1 MSDYEETPYIGY
13 PVAAAHPWRI
23 AWTSFVHGGPRPA
36 MERARILEIGCGD
49 GAHLLSVA
57 AFEPGWTAHGLD
69 GSARA
74 VAGATAVAATC
85 GLENVTF
92 ERVDIAEARVAPGA
106 WDFVIAHGV
115 YSWIDAE
122 RRAALRRLVRAA
134 LAPAGLA
141 YLSFNA
147 LPAWGLRGRV
157 RDLLRRH
164 PQLPPVEMAR
174 LLLPHA
180 SEDIWGR
187 LVTHELNRLVE
198 ARPDYL
204 AHEYLEEDN
213 EAFWLG
219 EVLRDAAADGLA
231 WVGDT
236 QFDTDEGR
244 WIENARR
251 ALGVPGLA
259 GEELADL
266 LGYRQ
271 LRAVVLA
278 REDAP
283 RAAAPD
289 DDALLDAS
297 YVAGRVTATSD
308 DLALWQPGTLIM
320 RALNGQELEVPDRL
334 ARAALLELASI
345 YPDALA
351 TAELLTRAHAT
362 LVARQLTP
370 EPDEPR
376 RVREGLLRLWRAGA
390 LELRRH
396 KPRLGVPATAT
407 PRVSAFTRLEAR
419 VWPALSTP
427 LGTAIGMTPDHQTI
441 VRALDGTPTQPTVPP
456 DLLDTLTRWGLLQ
469 QPP

>member
-13 PVAAAHPWRI
+13 PVPAAHPWRI
-23 AWTSFVHGGPRPA
+23 AWTSFVRGGPAPDMTRP
-36 MERARILEIGCGD
+36 RILEIGCGD

-57 AFEPGWTAHGLD
+57 AFEPEWTAHGLD

-74 VAGATAVAATC
+74 VDSARAVAADC
-85 GLENVTF
+85 GLGNITF
-92 ERVDIAEARVAPGA
+92 ERVDLAEARVAPGA

-115 YSWIDAE
+115 YSWIDAG
-122 RRAALRRLVRAA
+122 RRAALRRLVRTA

-141 YLSFNA
+141 YISFNA

-164 PQLPPVEMAR
+164 PQLPPVELAR
-174 LLLPHA
+174 RLLPHA

-204 AHEYLEEDN
+204 AHEYLEEEN

-219 EVLRDAAADGLA
+219 DFLRDAAADGLA

-244 WIENARR
+244 WIENARV
-251 ALGVPGLA
+251 ALDVPGLA
-259 GEELADL
+259 GEEMADL

-278 REDAP
+278 RDDAP
-283 RAAAPD
+283 HHPAPND
-289 DDALLDAS
+289 DMLVDGS
-297 YVAGRVTATSD
+297 FVAGRVTGTTEEFAVHE
-308 DLALWQPGTLIM
+308 PGTAVM
-320 RALNGQELEVPDRL
+320 RALNGMEIQVPDPL
-334 ARAALLELASI
+334 ARAALLELAAI

-351 TAELLTRAHAT
+351 PNELLARAHAT
-362 LVARQLTP
+362 LAARQVTP
-370 EPDEPR
+370 DPDEPR

-396 KPRLGVPATAT
+396 KPRLCVPATAS
-407 PRVSAFTRLEAR
+407 PRVSPFTRLEAR

-427 LGTAIGMTPDHQTI
+427 LGTAIGLTPEHQSI

-456 DLLDTLTRWGLLQ
+456 ELLHILSRWGLLQ
-469 QPP
+469 PAP

>member
-1 MSDYEETPYIGY
+1 MSDYEEIPYIGY

-23 AWTSFVHGGPRPA
+23 AWTSFVHGGPAPDLVRP
-36 MERARILEIGCGD
+36 RILEIGCGD

-57 AFEPGWTAHGLD
+57 AFEPGWSAHGID

-74 VAGATAVAATC
+74 VAGATALAAAC
-85 GLENVTF
+85 GLGNVTF

-115 YSWIDAE
+115 YSWIDAG
-122 RRAALRRLVRAA
+122 RRAALRRLMRAA

-174 LLLPHA
+174 LLLPQA

-187 LVTHELNRLVE
+187 LVTHELNRLME

-204 AHEYLEEDN
+204 AHEYLAENN

-219 EVLRDAAADGLA
+219 DVLREAAADGLA

-278 REDAP
+278 RDDAP

-289 DDALLDAS
+289 DDALLDMS
-297 YVAGRVTATSD
+297 YVAGRVLPVD
-308 DLALWQPGTLIM
+308 DTFRAHVAEAGTM
-320 RALNGQELEVPDRL
+320 RSAQGLDIDVREPLGKT
-334 ARAALLELASI
+334 ALLELASI
-345 YPDALA
+345 YPDALLPA
-351 TAELLTRAHAT
+351 DLERRARARLVTAG
-362 LVARQLTP
+362 VAP
-370 EPDEPR
+370 GPDEPR
-376 RVREGLLRLWRAGA
+376 LLREGILRLWRAGA

-396 KPRLGVPATAT
+396 KPRLCVPATAS
-407 PRVSAFTRLEAR
+407 PRVSPFTRLEAR
-419 VWPALSTP
+419 AWPALSTP
-427 LGTAIGMTPDHQTI
+427 LGTAIGMTPEHQTI

-469 QPP
+469 AP

>member
-1 MSDYEETPYIGY
+1 M
-13 PVAAAHPWRI
+13 V
-23 AWTSFVHGGPRPA
+23 
-36 MERARILEIGCGD
+36 
-49 GAHLLSVA
+49 GA
-57 AFEPGWTAHGLD
+57 G
-69 GSARA
+69 R
-74 VAGATAVAATC
+74 GATAVAATC

-92 ERVDIAEARVAPGA
+92 ERWTSPRRVEPGA
-106 WDFVIAHGV
+106 RDFVIAHGV

-219 EVLRDAAADGLA
+219 DVLRDAAVDGLA

-259 GEELADL
+259 GEELSDL

-297 YVAGRVTATSD
+297 DVAGRVTAITD
-308 DLALWQPGTLIM
+308 DLALAARHLIM
-320 RALNGQELEVPDRL
+320 RALNGPELEVPDRS
-334 ARAALLELASI
+334 ARAALLELAAI

-351 TAELLTRAHAT
+351 PNELLTRAHAT
-362 LVARQLTP
+362 LAARQVTP
-370 EPDEPR
+370 DPDEPR
-376 RVREGLLRLWRAGA
+376 RVRAGLLRLWRAGA

-396 KPRLGVPATAT
+396 KPRLRVPATAS
-407 PRVSAFTRLEAR
+407 PRVSPFTRLEAR

-427 LGTAIGMTPDHQTI
+427 LGTAIGLTPDHQTI

-456 DLLDTLTRWGLLQ
+456 DLLDILSRWGLLQ